1 MWEDPIV
8 KEVRKARLEIE
19 QECGSD
25 FHKIYEHALKI
36 QKQAAKKKGA
46 GYEVKRSKENLPLAA

>member
-8 KEVRKARLEIE
+8 KEVREVRLEIE
-19 QECGSD
+19 QECGND

-36 QKQAAKKKGA
+36 QKNAAKKKGV
-46 GYEVKRSKENLPLAA
+46 GYEVKKSNENLPLAA